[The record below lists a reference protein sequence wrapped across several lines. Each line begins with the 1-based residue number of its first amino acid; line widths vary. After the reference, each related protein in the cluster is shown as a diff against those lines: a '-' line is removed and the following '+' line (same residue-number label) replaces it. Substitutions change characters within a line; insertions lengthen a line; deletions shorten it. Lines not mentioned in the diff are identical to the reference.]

1 MVKIFAKMVLMRQEK
16 GASEGEALNARSIRG
31 GTPLHV
37 AVAHNQPR
45 MVALLLA
52 QPEIVSDSS
61 EYRIFLQEFQE
72 IVEIYTT

>member
-16 GASEGEALNARSIRG
+16 GASEALNARSIRG

-52 QPEIVSDSS
+52 QPEIVSNSS